1 MVPISRVIMYLH
13 FPGLWKKKRTKEALR
28 REMDFHF
35 TIDTFANKSRNKAD
49 PQVEFHN
56 TFLADTSSVRLG
68 NFQTT
73 ISPTLRFVER
83 SKSSRCFR
91 HWTIRQFVQNGLCQT
106 KRRAF
111 RPSLSK
117 KNESNDRRQM
127 CWLLLLRL
135 TNIKYQADTFDVLP
149 VRKKERWG
157 KENDHTWGLYIYKRS
172 PLDEWKKTRK
182 ASIGQMT
189 DTTNDHCHSTRA
201 DKCVSKKAVVVVSP
215 EYLFWSYNKSIF
227 TTVHFDENPFK
238 C

>member
-49 PQVEFHN
+49 LQVEFHN
-56 TFLADTSSVRLG
+56 TFLIDTSSVRLG

-83 SKSSRCFR
+83 SKSPRCF
-91 HWTIRQFVQNGLCQT
+91 RQFVQNGLCQT
-106 KRRAF
+106 KRRISSQSVEKRMSRTTGDKCDDF
-111 RPSLSK
+111 CYWVSQILNINWTHSTYFQLERQKDEEKKMIILEHYIFIKDLHWTSKKKKKDKKSVDQTDDWHGQWSLSQHK
-117 KNESNDRRQM
+117 SRQVCFEKSCRSRVDR
-127 CWLLLLRL
+127 
-135 TNIKYQADTFDVLP
+135 IF
-149 VRKKERWG
+149 
-157 KENDHTWGLYIYKRS
+157 
-172 PLDEWKKTRK
+172 
-182 ASIGQMT
+182 
-189 DTTNDHCHSTRA
+189 
-201 DKCVSKKAVVVVSP
+201 
-215 EYLFWSYNKSIF
+215 FWSYNKSIF